1 LGIWYTWRGS
11 FVRMGSGDEEFLKVI
26 EIILIKALEFR
37 RMRPM
42 GWVGLKISEVLTS
55 CVKFKK
61 TIC

>member
-1 LGIWYTWRGS
+1 
-11 FVRMGSGDEEFLKVI
+11 MGSGDEEFLKVI